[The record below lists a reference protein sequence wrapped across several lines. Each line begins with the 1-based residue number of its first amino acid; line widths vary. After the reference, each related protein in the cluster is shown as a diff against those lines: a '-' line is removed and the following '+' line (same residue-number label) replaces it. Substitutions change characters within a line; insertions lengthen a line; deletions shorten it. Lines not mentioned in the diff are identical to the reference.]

1 LLTMTPEQAIAADC
15 KLYEEDGQ
23 RFTVAQ
29 IEELTFAHFE
39 ERRDG
44 LLSALANHR
53 QRENLL
59 FATLLV
65 TDINTQSSLLLAHG
79 REEFLAAIDYPSAG
93 PHIWELN
100 GVVSRKKQLLPY
112 LLHCLAHMR

>member
-1 LLTMTPEQAIAADC
+1 MTPEQAIAADS
-15 KLYEEDGQ
+15 KLYEEGDH

-39 ERRDG
+39 EKREG
-44 LLSALANHR
+44 LLAALEQHR
-53 QRENLL
+53 RRENLL

-65 TDINTQSSLLLAHG
+65 TDINTQSSLLLAGG
-79 REEFLAAIDYPSAG
+79 RDEFLATIDYPAAG

-112 LLHCLAHMR
+112 LLQCVARMR